1 MVVGHRSRSTH
12 QTMEDRDCG
21 TNGRSL
27 AAWLRAAGDV
37 KTSNEAAECC
47 DNLRVLSCEPG
58 KDTSLY
64 GPAVQSCLGLMRSFP
79 EERCV
84 QSSGL
89 LALAAL
95 CEKQQLSSLIGKNGG
110 VHQLLDAW
118 IRFTDD
124 GTLVKNSIVTMRSL
138 SDVEQNREIF
148 CRDNGIQKLA
158 ETMRAFS
165 HRASIQIVA
174 AALIANLC
182 FENGERKQQIIRNN
196 AVPLLIQGLG
206 RFNTPNHFRLHT
218 NTCLAL
224 RNISVDKSGC
234 DEILDKDPDL
244 GTILKVIDIS
254 YSHSSTARE
263 CLGILL
269 NLVVERNNTRLSQS
283 CVERV
288 TASLVGFLK
297 KTLRCSSRYDECHE
311 IGFATVRG
319 LVSSDHQ
326 RMPLDQRQDIFR
338 VAVMHAKE
346 YMSCKSP
353 LSVAVITNICMCIR
367 VMLMDSENRRCFSE
381 TCDGAQTLVQC
392 ISFLSNRPLHVEHA
406 LVALGNAVFDCA
418 RGKQE
423 VGQSDGI
430 RIVHDVMHQHYYISS
445 VAEACLLAIHGI
457 CSSDDNNGKIATE
470 AFLHDMCV
478 RLMNTFR
485 DNHAIQER
493 GLASLVSLGS
503 TPDAVREL
511 RNVSALEVAQAA
523 TRVFPFSKAIA
534 AQETKIRNLV
544 ECETALAHGSK
555 ISKRKKSMPL
565 QGWKHFA
572 HG

>member
-1 MVVGHRSRSTH
+1 MVTGHRSRST
-12 QTMEDRDCG
+12 QQIMEDRNCC
-21 TNGRSL
+21 TNVRSIAGWL
-27 AAWLRAAGDV
+27 QSVGDAA
-37 KTSNEAAECC
+37 TSNEAAECC
-47 DNLRVLSCEPG
+47 DNLRMLCYESG
-58 KDTSLY
+58 KDARLY
-64 GPAVQSCLGLMRSFP
+64 GPAVQSCLGLMRSFA

-95 CEKQQLSSLIGKNGG
+95 CEKQQLSGLIGKNGG
-110 VHQLLDAW
+110 VHQLLNAW
-118 IRFTDD
+118 TVFTDD
-124 GTLVKNSIVTMRSL
+124 GAVVKNAIVTMRSL
-138 SDVEQNREIF
+138 SDVERNREIF
-148 CRDNGIQKLA
+148 CTDNGIQKLT
-158 ETMRAFS
+158 ESLQAFS
-165 HRASIQIVA
+165 HRASIQKAA

-182 FENGERKQQIIRNN
+182 FENGERKQQVIRNN
-196 AVPLLIQGLG
+196 AVLLLIQCLG
-206 RFNTPNHFRLHT
+206 RFDTPNHFRLHT

-234 DEILDKDPDL
+234 DEILDKDRDL
-244 GTILKVIDIS
+244 TTILKVIEVS

-263 CLGILL
+263 SLGILL
-269 NLVVERNNTRLSQS
+269 NLAVQRSTSLSQS
-283 CVERV
+283 CVETV
-288 TASLVGFLK
+288 MATLVGFLK
-297 KTLRCSSRYDECHE
+297 RTLRYSSRYDECHE
-311 IGFATVRG
+311 ICFATVRG
-319 LVSSDHQ
+319 LVSGNHQ
-326 RMPLDQRQDIFR
+326 QMSLDQRQEIFR
-338 VAVMHAKE
+338 VAVTHAKE

-353 LSVAVITNICMCIR
+353 LSVTVVTNICMCIR

-381 TCDGAQTLVQC
+381 TCGGPQTLVQC

-406 LVALGNAVFDCA
+406 LVALGNAVFDSA
-418 RGKQE
+418 RGKEE

-430 RIVHDVMHQHYYISS
+430 RIVHDVMHKHYYISS

-457 CSSDDNNGKIATE
+457 CSSDENNGKIATE
-470 AFLHDMCV
+470 VLLHDMCV
-478 RLMNTFR
+478 RMMNTFR

-493 GLASLVSLGS
+493 GLASIVSLGA

-523 TRVFPFSKAIA
+523 TKAYPFSKAIA

-544 ECETALAHGSK
+544 ERDALAHGSK
-555 ISKRKKSMPL
+555 LSKRKKSLPL